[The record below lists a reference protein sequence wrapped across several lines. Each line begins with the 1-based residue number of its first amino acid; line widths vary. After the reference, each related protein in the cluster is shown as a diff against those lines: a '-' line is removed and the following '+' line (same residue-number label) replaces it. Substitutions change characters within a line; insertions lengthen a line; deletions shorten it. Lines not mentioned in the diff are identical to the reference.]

1 MDGKGRRAP
10 PPTQRVA
17 RAPAGFRLIGETRKC
32 HSRLPPADPC
42 VPRPSCR
49 CSPPCSARCSPRRW
63 SGAIRAFCRRSSRS
77 PALLFLPAALGRR
90 RMRRLLISGDVERVI
105 GTWEGSIQR
114 VPYHETMA
122 PLLKAT
128 AYASY
133 GWIEAARRALERAV
147 RGPAWDAAIEQRLF
161 VETLLDTFE
170 GDRDAAL
177 RKAQA
182 LESLPMPSA
191 GLFARRRVALLRC
204 GLAALA
210 RAFAH
215 ASREGD
221 ARILARAA
229 ASLAARPL
237 GDALRRGHRRRRP
250 RSREGCAGAALGRPG
265 VAGSER
271 VSHVPRRA
279 PGAGVFVSARRPGRR
294 APDVDCAH
302 GHAGACGTDGEGA
315 PARQVRGP
323 RGARARRD
331 GDGVPRARSPARA

>member
-1 MDGKGRRAP
+1 MPVPAP
-10 PPTQRVA
+10 PRRPLRVA
-17 RAPAGFRLIGETRKC
+17 TLLPVVAAALSAVLAAQLVG
-32 HSRLPPADPC
+32 HDSRYLPPLL
-42 VPRPSCR
+42 
-49 CSPPCSARCSPRRW
+49 
-63 SGAIRAFCRRSSRS
+63 AFA
-77 PALLFLPAALGRR
+77 ALLFLPAALGRR

-182 LESLPMPSA
+182 LELLPMPPA
-191 GLFARRRVALLRC
+191 GLFARRRVTLLRG
-204 GLAALA
+204 GLAAMA

-221 ARILARAA
+221 ARVLARAA
-229 ASLAARPL
+229 EASPLVHWAMRYAAAIVAVDGGRA
-237 GDALRRGHRRRRP
+237 GEVQALL
-250 RSREGCAGAALGRPG
+250 S
-265 VAGSER
+265 
-271 VSHVPRRA
+271 
-279 PGAGVFVSARRPGRR
+279 
-294 APDVDCAH
+294 
-302 GHAGACGTDGEGA
+302 GA
-315 PARQVRGP
+315 PAWPNQS
-323 RGARARRD
+323 AFHTYHDELLAQ
-331 GDGVPRARSPARA
+331 ASA

>member
-1 MDGKGRRAP
+1 MPLPTPPRRP
-10 PPTQRVA
+10 LRVA
-17 RAPAGFRLIGETRKC
+17 ALLPLLAAVVSSVLAAQAVGRD
-32 HSRLPPADPC
+32 SRFLPPLLVFA
-42 VPRPSCR
+42 S
-49 CSPPCSARCSPRRW
+49 
-63 SGAIRAFCRRSSRS
+63 
-77 PALLFLPAALGRR
+77 LLFLPAALGRR

-204 GLAALA
+204 GLGALT

-229 ASLAARPL
+229 HTSPLVHWAMRYAAAIVAVDR
-237 GDALRRGHRRRRP
+237 GRARDVEALL
-250 RSREGCAGAALGRPG
+250 C
-265 VAGSER
+265 
-271 VSHVPRRA
+271 
-279 PGAGVFVSARRPGRR
+279 
-294 APDVDCAH
+294 
-302 GHAGACGTDGEGA
+302 GA
-315 PARQVRGP
+315 PAWPDQS
-323 RGARARRD
+323 AFHAYHD
-331 GDGVPRARSPARA
+331 ELLAQASA